1 MLALSLLDLV
11 SRKDG
16 LLALPIN
23 IRIDRSINR
32 KLYCF
37 VTKMAKLNLVCHVGL
52 VVIRPCGVS
61 RKDGLLALPTNIR
74 IDRSINR
81 KLYCFV
87 TKMAKLNLVWP
98 CRY

>member
-37 VTKMAKLNLVCHVGL
+37 VTKMAKLISLVDQLDL
-52 VVIRPCGVS
+52 VSNKRWAP
-61 RKDGLLALPTNIR
+61 
-74 IDRSINR
+74 
-81 KLYCFV
+81 KLTCQ
-87 TKMAKLNLVWP
+87 
-98 CRY
+98 R

>member
-37 VTKMAKLNLVCHVGL
+37 VTKMAKLNLVVHVCL
-52 VVIRPCGVS
+52 VVVRPC
-61 RKDGLLALPTNIR
+61 I
-74 IDRSINR
+74 
-81 KLYCFV
+81 
-87 TKMAKLNLVWP
+87 
-98 CRY
+98 

>member
-1 MLALSLLDLV
+1 MAKLNLVYHVSLVVIRPRGV

-37 VTKMAKLNLVCHVGL
+37 VTKMAKLNLVCHISL
-52 VVIRPCGVS
+52 VVIRPC
-61 RKDGLLALPTNIR
+61 I
-74 IDRSINR
+74 
-81 KLYCFV
+81 
-87 TKMAKLNLVWP
+87 
-98 CRY
+98 

>member
-23 IRIDRSINR
+23 IRIDRSINK

-37 VTKMAKLNLVCHVGL
+37 VTKKAEPNLVVHVCL
-52 VVIRPCGVS
+52 VVVRPCI
-61 RKDGLLALPTNIR
+61 L
-74 IDRSINR
+74 
-81 KLYCFV
+81 
-87 TKMAKLNLVWP
+87 
-98 CRY
+98 

>member
-37 VTKMAKLNLVCHVGL
+37 VTKMAKLNLV
-52 VVIRPCGVS
+52 
-61 RKDGLLALPTNIR
+61 LA
-74 IDRSINR
+74 
-81 KLYCFV
+81 K
-87 TKMAKLNLVWP
+87 KMGS
-98 CRY
+98 